1 MARRAV
7 HWAPEVHTV
16 KVTLGPARAGEECV
30 SSDLLIGFVN
40 TRPHDKQPNE
50 LLADGDAVA
59 RWFQAAGV
67 GDPDATPTSR
77 AEAQPRSHSDALSA
91 TDADAATAREL
102 RAALLSILRAHAG
115 CDEGVAAVPEAEA
128 HLRRAALRFPMT
140 TVVTADGCELHP
152 TGTGIDR
159 AFASLLGAVADLAS
173 RGAWTRV
180 KVCKNGTCY
189 AAFFDKTRNS
199 SALYCGTACSGRMAT
214 RAYRE
219 RKKECALDA

>member
-1 MARRAV
+1 M
-7 HWAPEVHTV
+7 

-40 TRPHDKQPNE
+40 TRPHDKQPSE
-50 LLADGDAVA
+50 LLADGAAAA
-59 RWFQAAGV
+59 RWFRAAGA
-67 GDPDATPTSR
+67 GDPGDAGRPGGPGDFGDPGDVGGPDGPS
-77 AEAQPRSHSDALSA
+77 AA

-102 RAALLSILRAHAG
+102 RGALLSILRAHVG
-115 CDEGVAAVPEAEA
+115 CDEGAAAVPEAEA
-128 HLRRAALRFPMT
+128 HLRRAALRFPVT

-159 AFASLLGAVADLAS
+159 SFAYLLGAVADLAS

-180 KVCKNGTCY
+180 KVCKNDTCY
-189 AAFFDKTRNS
+189 SAFFDKTRNS

-219 RKKECALDA
+219 RKKECVIDG